1 MRTYINTYRELQEIH
16 IIYKKTKRKFS
27 NFSIDSKL
35 YKFKKEIFN
44 SYILYKNF

>member
-16 IIYKKTKRKFS
+16 IIYKKKTKRKFS

-35 YKFKKEIFN
+35 YKFKK
-44 SYILYKNF
+44 